1 MQQILYRSQYDGGD
15 FQSGTEHRWRIRL
28 TQGDIRP
35 TDVAPVI
42 GQSEHG
48 LELGMC
54 RWGYRA
60 GEYTQFGGECNL

>member
-1 MQQILYRSQYDGGD
+1 MNVLEIVLPVLCLLYTS
-15 FQSGTEHRWRIRL
+15 
-28 TQGDIRP
+28 DIRP

-48 LELGMC
+48 LELGIC

-60 GEYTQFGGECNL
+60 GEYTQFGVNAIYRRR